1 MLVCAQISEAVRY
14 LHFDVDI
21 LHNDIKPDN
30 ILLKRQKVEHYS
42 AVLIDFGKATK
53 FSNAKLYTLSELDQ
67 ADYMSRSVNFYLA
80 PEVLSGES
88 RQSRYS
94 DIFALGGVFY
104 KIIDAKKLIN
114 YPDHGKKLCKFAERC
129 RCVNHNRRPDAK
141 QALKFFEE
149 LLT

>member
-1 MLVCAQISEAVRY
+1 
-14 LHFDVDI
+14 
-21 LHNDIKPDN
+21 
-30 ILLKRQKVEHYS
+30 
-42 AVLIDFGKATK
+42 
-53 FSNAKLYTLSELDQ
+53 
-67 ADYMSRSVNFYLA
+67 MSRPVNFYLA

-129 RCVNHNRRPDAK
+129 RCVHHNRRPDAK
-141 QALKFFEE
+141 QALKFFKE